1 MGDFI
6 DRLEKYSKELNLS
19 AGTVQCIK
27 DRSRFPEL
35 NLPNGDI
42 YEILVNSGIKSLLIP
57 SLKEVR
63 ENLFLKL
70 TPDEKTETL
79 RFEGLDME
87 LLIGTSP
94 EDRIRIDRYMN
105 PKSLLPIYQ

>member
-1 MGDFI
+1 MDDFI
-6 DRLEKYSKELNLS
+6 DRLDKYSKELNLS
-19 AGTVQCIK
+19 AGAVQCIRN
-27 DRSRFPEL
+27 RSRFPEL

-42 YEILVNSGIKSLLIP
+42 YEILVNSGIKGLLIP
-57 SLKEVR
+57 SLEEVR

-79 RFEGLDME
+79 RFEGLDIN
-87 LLIGTSP
+87 LLIDRFP
-94 EDRIRIDRYMN
+94 EDSLRIDRYMN